1 MKRKRSARR
10 LCAALPCLIIL
21 GACGGS
27 SGIPTPAPPP
37 PPALASLAVSGDANV
52 NEAGNPKIE
61 LKVELNAPASDAVS
75 VDLNFAGT
83 ATRDSDYAV
92 ENDSV
97 MISAGASSASTEI
110 DAYRDFEGEGD
121 ETIEV
126 SLGTITGNA
135 RAGSTASVT
144 ITLLDG
150 EAAAAIKRP
159 DGEDEGGDIQ
169 LDLLPLA
176 YTVTEDAVQ
185 FAVAATL
192 FIPPPHG
199 AFTETLVAEWSTDPL
214 FETDL
219 HEIGRVE
226 VMPTDDPFD
235 LFFGNLHVFSVPTSD
250 LAPDETYYLRAYLG
264 PPPPVEGFGGFP
276 DNVFF
281 DGFATDSEGRVR
293 VRCEAPQRSA
303 SNGDDPLYFQQWHL
317 ANTGQTAFSDRGGTF
332 SADLQM
338 NSAIAAGRGGEG
350 VKIAVIDTGL
360 ETCHPD
366 LAANA
371 AGRGSHNFA
380 WQRLGAI
387 GARAD
392 EPYNFGVLGD
402 HGTSVAGVAA
412 AAASNGLGGRGVA
425 PDATLVGFNP
435 MEASIDEED
444 GSAETP
450 AGNPFEGGPIL
461 TAMLESLGASESAPD
476 SASVDIF
483 NMSFGSVL
491 PGENSSEEFERLF
504 RMGTGTLRGGLG
516 ALYVKAAGNDFDFCR
531 PIHPLNAELGCISA
545 NSDPDQ
551 NLPWLIST
559 GGFNA
564 DDVRSSYSSAG
575 ANLWIV
581 GPSGEDGEA
590 APSIITTDQAGTHG
604 GFSEFPENRL
614 NSANPL
620 NTDGDY
626 VSAFGGTSSAA
637 PAVAGAIAILLGVNP
652 DLTWRDIKH
661 ILATTARPIDPARS
675 QVRAAFN
682 GKPYVAQH
690 AWRTNAA
697 GYSFHNWYGFGAFH
711 VDAAVEQALSHMPDS
726 LGALTESDWME
737 GAGEDA
743 EPLGIPDADGAGV
756 SATLE
761 VSGLPDTASLEAVVL
776 EISIDH
782 PFPADIGITLR
793 SPGGME
799 SVVNPPF
806 NAGLADT
813 PAGIVGWRLLSNA
826 FYGENPNGTWT
837 VHLADLAAGDV
848 GSLGRWRLRF
858 YHGEHL

>member
-1 MKRKRSARR
+1 MKPNRSAG
-10 LCAALPCLIIL
+10 APYVALSCLIVL

-27 SGIPTPAPPP
+27 GPGNAPPAPPP
-37 PPALASLAVSGDANV
+37 PAMASLAISGGTEFE
-52 NEAGNPKIE
+52 EAGNPTID
-61 LKVELNAPASDAVS
+61 LRVELDAAASGAVS
-75 VDLNFAGT
+75 VNLNFAGT

-92 ENDSV
+92 GNDMV
-97 MISAGASSASTEI
+97 MIPAGASSGIAEI
-110 DAYRDFEGEGD
+110 DVYRDFDGEGD
-121 ETIEV
+121 ETIEI

-135 RAGSTASVT
+135 RAGNAASIT

-150 EAAAAIKRP
+150 EAAAAMKMR
-159 DGEDEGGDIQ
+159 DGEDEGQEIQ
-169 LDLLPLA
+169 LELLPLA
-176 YTVTEDAVQ
+176 YTVTADAVQ
-185 FAVAATL
+185 FAVTATL
-192 FIPPPHG
+192 FVPPPHG
-199 AFTETLVAEWSTDPL
+199 AFTEPLVAEWSTDYR
-214 FETDL
+214 FETDV

-226 VMPTDDPFD
+226 VMATDDPFD
-235 LFFGNLHVFSVPTSD
+235 LFFGNLHVFSVPVSE
-250 LAPDETYYLRAYLG
+250 LAPDEAYYLRAYLG

-281 DGFATDSEGRVR
+281 DGFATDSSGRVR

-303 SNGDDPLYFQQWHL
+303 SGGDDPLYFQQWHL
-317 ANTGQTAFSDRGGTF
+317 ANTGQTAFSDSGGLF
-332 SADLQM
+332 GADLQM
-338 NSAIAAGRGGEG
+338 SSAIAAGRGGDG

-371 AGRGSHNFA
+371 DGRGSHNFA
-380 WQRLGAI
+380 YPRLAGV
-387 GARAD
+387 GARPG

-412 AAASNGLGGRGVA
+412 AVANNGLGGRGVA
-425 PDATLVGFNP
+425 PDAALVGFNP

-444 GSAETP
+444 DSPDEP
-450 AGNPFEGGPIL
+450 PGNPFEGGPIL
-461 TAMLESLGASESAPD
+461 TAMLESLGASESEPD

-491 PGENSSEEFERLF
+491 PGENASEEFVRLF
-504 RMGTGTLRGGLG
+504 RMGTSTLRGGLG
-516 ALYVKAAGNDFDFCR
+516 ALYVKAAGNDFGFCR
-531 PIHPLNAELGCISA
+531 PIHPLNAEIGCLSA

-581 GPSGEDGEA
+581 APSGEDGEV

-614 NSANPL
+614 NSTNPL

-637 PAVAGAIAILLGVNP
+637 PAAAGAIAILLGVNP

-661 ILATTARPIDPARS
+661 ILAATARPIDPGRS

-682 GKPYVAQH
+682 GAPYVAQH
-690 AWRTNAA
+690 AWQTNAA
-697 GYSFHNWYGFGAFH
+697 GYTFHNWYGFGAFH
-711 VDAAVEQALSHMPDS
+711 VDAAVEEALSHTPDS

-743 EPLGIPDADGAGV
+743 EPLGIPDADGDGV

-761 VSGLPDTASLEAVVL
+761 VSGLPDTATLEAVVL
-776 EISIDH
+776 EISVDH
-782 PFPADIGITLR
+782 PFAADIGVTLR

-837 VHLADLAAGDV
+837 LHLADLAAGDV
-848 GSLGRWRLRF
+848 GSLGKWRLRF
-858 YHGEHL
+858 YYGEHP

>member
-1 MKRKRSARR
+1 MKRNRSARR
-10 LCAALPCLIIL
+10 LCAALPCLIVL

-83 ATRDSDYAV
+83 ATRDSDYAA

-110 DAYRDFEGEGD
+110 DVYRDFEGEGD

-135 RAGSTASVT
+135 RAGNAASIT

-150 EAAAAIKRP
+150 EAAAAMKMR
-159 DGEDEGGDIQ
+159 DGGDDARETR
-169 LDLLPLA
+169 LELLPLA

-185 FAVAATL
+185 FAVTATI
-192 FIPPPHG
+192 FVPPPQG
-199 AFTETLVAEWSTDPL
+199 ALTEPLVAEWSTDYR
-214 FETDL
+214 FETDV
-219 HEIGRVE
+219 HEIGRAV
-226 VMPTDDPFD
+226 VMATDDPFD
-235 LFFGNLHVFSVPTSD
+235 LFFGNLHVFSVPVSE
-250 LAPDETYYLRAYLG
+250 LAPDQVYYLRAYLG
-264 PPPPVEGFGGFP
+264 PPPPMEGFGGFP
-276 DNVFF
+276 TNVFF
-281 DGFATDSEGRVR
+281 EGFATDSSGRVR

-303 SNGDDPLYFQQWHL
+303 SGGEDPLYFQQWHL
-317 ANTGQTAFSDRGGTF
+317 ANTGQTAFSDSVGVFG
-332 SADLQM
+332 ADLQM
-338 NSAIAAGRGGEG
+338 SSAISAGRGGDG

-371 AGRGSHNFA
+371 NGRGSHNFA
-380 WQRLGAI
+380 YPRLAGV
-387 GARAD
+387 GARPG

-412 AAASNGLGGRGVA
+412 AVANNGLGGRGVA
-425 PDATLVGFNP
+425 PDAALVGFNP

-444 GSAETP
+444 DSPDEP
-450 AGNPFEGGPIL
+450 PGNPFEGGPIL
-461 TAMLESLGASESAPD
+461 TAMLESLGASESEPD

-491 PGENSSEEFERLF
+491 PGENSSEEFVRLF

-531 PIHPLNAELGCISA
+531 PIHPLNAEIGCLSA

-551 NLPWLIST
+551 NLPWLIPT

-564 DDVRSSYSSAG
+564 NDVRSSYSSAG

-581 GPSGEDGEA
+581 APSGEDGEA

-614 NSANPL
+614 NTMNSL

-626 VSAFGGTSSAA
+626 VSAFGGTSAAA
-637 PAVAGAIAILLGVNP
+637 PAAAGAIAILLGVNP

-661 ILATTARPIDPARS
+661 ILAATARPIDPGRAE
-675 QVRAAFN
+675 VRAAFN
-682 GKPYVAQH
+682 GAPYVAQH

-697 GYSFHNWYGFGAFH
+697 GYTFHNWYGFGAFH
-711 VDAAVEQALSHMPDS
+711 VDAAVEKALSHMPDS

-737 GAGEDA
+737 SAGPDA

-761 VSGLPDTASLEAVVL
+761 VSGLPDTATLEAVVL
-776 EISIDH
+776 EVSVDH
-782 PFPADIGITLR
+782 PFAADIGITLR

-813 PAGIVGWRLLSNA
+813 PAGLVGWRLLSNA

-848 GSLGRWRLRF
+848 GSLGEWRLRF
-858 YHGEHL
+858 YYGEHP